1 MRLIFCFS
9 RSCFEYS
16 DTLRRRAVEAP
27 CWPGGVGR
35 RSTGHFSV
43 KHLVALRKSL
53 VPSRLHCL
61 QLDSVYRIGYTL
73 RRLGGRQPLC
83 GIGVTSLI
91 DLTCNPAAT
100 SAWIADSRPEP
111 GPCTLTCTRRTPSVT
126 ASRPACSPATVAANG
141 VDFFDPLKPAFP
153 AEPQEIVFP
162 LLSVMVMVVLLN
174 VALTWAIPSASMM
187 RFAFFP
193 MAMITQLPAL
203 YLVTFFLPAIAR
215 RGPFL
220 VRALVCVR

>member
-16 DTLRRRAVEAP
+16 EALRRRAVAWP
-27 CWPGGVGR
+27 CWPGAYGR

-43 KHLVALRKSL
+43 KHFVALRNSL
-53 VPSRLHCL
+53 VPSRRHCR
-61 QLDSVYRIGYTL
+61 QLAPVYRPMAQTL

-91 DLTCNPAAT
+91 DLTCRPAAT

-141 VDFFDPLKPAFP
+141 VDFLEPLKPAFP
-153 AEPQEIVFP
+153 DEPQEIVFP

-174 VALTWAIPSASMM
+174 VALTWAMPSASIM

-193 MAMITQLPAL
+193 IAIGLLRYLLLAGDCAAWAL
-203 YLVTFFLPAIAR
+203 L
-215 RGPFL
+215 
-220 VRALVCVR
+220 